1 MFDVGFWELAL
12 IFMLGL
18 IVLGP
23 EKLPR
28 IAAKIGRWVGRA
40 RRTATQLRYQL
51 EREINLDDRPR
62 RSYTPPPKT
71 SQIVPPPGTQRDES
85 GATEANSRDAGESA
99 GTGQTSATGG
109 SAGSTDDNAP
119 DTDRDT
125 GT

>member
-18 IVLGP
+18 MVLGP

-28 IAAKIGRWVGRA
+28 IAAQIGRWVGRA

-51 EREINLDDRPR
+51 EREINLDDNTPR
-62 RSYTPPPKT
+62 RPYTPPPKT
-71 SQIVPPPGTQRDES
+71 SQIVPPPGAQRAASEP
-85 GATEANSRDAGESA
+85 TEDAASA
-99 GTGQTSATGG
+99 AADSGTGGPKES
-109 SAGSTDDNAP
+109 
-119 DTDRDT
+119 DRDT

>member
-62 RSYTPPPKT
+62 RAYTPPPKT
-71 SQIVPPPGTQRDES
+71 SQIVPPPGAQRDES
-85 GATEANSRDAGESA
+85 GAAEANSRDGGEPAGAGESGESA
-99 GTGQTSATGG
+99 GSVA
-109 SAGSTDDNAP
+109 DKAP

>member
-18 IVLGP
+18 MVLGP

-28 IAAKIGRWVGRA
+28 IAAQIGRWVGRA

-51 EREINLDDRPR
+51 EREINLDDRPQR
-62 RSYTPPPKT
+62 PYTPPPKT
-71 SQIVPPPGTQRDES
+71 SHIVPPPGAQRTQPKADEQPAS
-85 GATEANSRDAGESA
+85 ETGEAET
-99 GTGQTSATGG
+99 TGDDG
-109 SAGSTDDNAP
+109 SDEP
-119 DTDRDT
+119 DRNT

>member
-18 IVLGP
+18 MVLGP

-28 IAAKIGRWVGRA
+28 IAAQIGRWVGRA

-51 EREINLDDRPR
+51 EREINLDDRGR
-62 RSYTPPPKT
+62 RPYTPPPKT
-71 SQIVPPPGTQRDES
+71 SHIVPPPGAQRPES
-85 GATEANSRDAGESA
+85 GADQDASSDAGESA
-99 GTGQTSATGG
+99 GTNDGG
-109 SAGSTDDNAP
+109 ADDGGADEP
-119 DTDRDT
+119 DRDT

>member
-1 MFDVGFWELAL
+1 MFDVGFAELVL
-12 IFMLGL
+12 LFMLGL

-28 IAAKIGRWVGRA
+28 IAAQIGRWVGRA

-62 RSYTPPPKT
+62 RPYTPPPKT
-71 SQIVPPPGTQRDES
+71 SQIVPPPGTQRDD
-85 GATEANSRDAGESA
+85 ATGDQEAAADAGEP
-99 GTGQTSATGG
+99 ATESSGG
-109 SAGSTDDNAP
+109 ADDP
-119 DTDRDT
+119 DRDT

>member
-18 IVLGP
+18 MVLGP

-28 IAAKIGRWVGRA
+28 IAAQIGRWVGRA

-62 RSYTPPPKT
+62 RPYSPPPKT
-71 SQIVPPPGTQRDES
+71 SQIVPPPGAQRDDDAGDQAAAADAAEPAAASTS
-85 GATEANSRDAGESA
+85 GADEAN
-99 GTGQTSATGG
+99 
-109 SAGSTDDNAP
+109 
-119 DTDRDT
+119 RDT
-125 GT
+125 AT

>member
-1 MFDVGFWELAL
+1 MFDVGFAELVL
-12 IFMLGL
+12 LFMLGL

-28 IAAKIGRWVGRA
+28 IAAQIGRWVGRA

-62 RSYTPPPKT
+62 RPYTPPPKT
-71 SQIVPPPGTQRDES
+71 SQIVPPPGTQRDD
-85 GATEANSRDAGESA
+85 ATSDQEAAADAGEP
-99 GTGQTSATGG
+99 ATASSGG
-109 SAGSTDDNAP
+109 ADDP
-119 DTDRDT
+119 DRDT

>member
-18 IVLGP
+18 MVLGP

-28 IAAKIGRWVGRA
+28 IAAQIGRWVGRA

-62 RSYTPPPKT
+62 RPYTPPPKT
-71 SQIVPPPGTQRDES
+71 SQIVPPPGAQRAEP
-85 GATEANSRDAGESA
+85 
-99 GTGQTSATGG
+99 GTGEEATTGTSEAAKPGNDG
-109 SAGSTDDNAP
+109 P
-119 DTDRDT
+119 DEPDRDT